1 MCINVHRKRIETIGD
16 YFASIVEILKD
27 IKPENDFVR
36 TLKKGLSMVFYGDFI
51 NVPAEVVTLL
61 ETISK
66 YVFRS
71 VIEEGNELSQDIIGN
86 RNREMIFKPTG
97 VFDKQFVKLTDQHER
112 IVIKAQEGWRHDT
125 FLKVFLLPMV
135 KLTSIMPKKIKALT
149 IKRLLYNVPPEVY
162 MIGNGSDFLD
172 HGLKSEINDIANKEF
187 ARDGG
192 IVKQSFKGVL
202 GDISSSNAVSEEDYE
217 KILKEQIQIL
227 KATEASFKDIECK
240 IRKKYRDR
248 FKMN

>member
-1 MCINVHRKRIETIGD
+1 M
-16 YFASIVEILKD
+16 L
-27 IKPENDFVR
+27 
-36 TLKKGLSMVFYGDFI
+36 
-51 NVPAEVVTLL
+51 
-61 ETISK
+61 
-66 YVFRS
+66 
-71 VIEEGNELSQDIIGN
+71 
-86 RNREMIFKPTG
+86 
-97 VFDKQFVKLTDQHER
+97 
-112 IVIKAQEGWRHDT
+112 
-125 FLKVFLLPMV
+125 
-135 KLTSIMPKKIKALT
+135 
-149 IKRLLYNVPPEVY
+149 
-162 MIGNGSDFLD
+162 GNGFDFLD